1 MARTKA
7 AAKRSAKLDPKP
19 TTKHMRSQEA
29 VTRQIQK
36 ILPTIEDDEV
46 GLLFKKIDDNIKLF
60 RNEFVQGSKQIA
72 EEYIFKVL
80 DQARDVEDRL
90 FPFAGSEISVDWKKM
105 EASMAVEGEANKWQ
119 ERFKRM
125 KNNYSIC
132 RLHYLR
138 KDLVPLK
145 KNLKKL
151 LRNASFLLLFVQNAQ

>member
-7 AAKRSAKLDPKP
+7 AAKKGGVKIVTKPQPK
-19 TTKHMRSQEA
+19 HVRSQEA
-29 VTRQIQK
+29 VSRQVNK
-36 ILPTIEDDEV
+36 ILPTVDEDEV
-46 GLLFKKIDDNIKLF
+46 GMLFKNINNNIKLF
-60 RNEFVQGSKQIA
+60 KIEFVQGNKRIA
-72 EEYIFKVL
+72 EDYIFKAL

-90 FPFAGSEISVDWKKM
+90 FPFEEFGSFAGSFEKM
-105 EASMAVEGEANKWQ
+105 EASTGECDWQ

-125 KNNYSIC
+125 KNNFSIC

-138 KDLVPLK
+138 KDFVPLK

>member
-7 AAKRSAKLDPKP
+7 AAKKGGVKIVTKP
-19 TTKHMRSQEA
+19 QSKHMRSQEA
-29 VTRQIQK
+29 VSRQVNK
-36 ILPTIEDDEV
+36 ILPAVDEDEV
-46 GLLFKKIDDNIKLF
+46 GMLFKNINDNIKLF
-60 RNEFVQGSKQIA
+60 KNEFVQGNKRIA
-72 EEYIFKVL
+72 EDYIFKAL

-90 FPFAGSEISVDWKKM
+90 FPFEKFEIQVEWKKM
-105 EASMAVEGEANKWQ
+105 EALTGDCDWQ
-119 ERFKRM
+119 KRFKRM
-125 KNNYSIC
+125 KNNFSIC